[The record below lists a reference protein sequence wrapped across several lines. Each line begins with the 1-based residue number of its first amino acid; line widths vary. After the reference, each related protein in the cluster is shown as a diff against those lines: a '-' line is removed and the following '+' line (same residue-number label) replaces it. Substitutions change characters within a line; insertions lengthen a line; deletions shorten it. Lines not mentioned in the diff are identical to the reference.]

1 MSPEIFKKWEHLIEE
16 VAKEKIPVEFIKKLV
31 VKLKGRRQKTINV
44 QNLIRN
50 GLEPDEVED
59 EVSRQLD
66 ELDEEMI
73 QIDFV
78 FNIEGIAQVVQST
91 TDEILQK
98 L

>member
-44 QNLIRN
+44 QSLIRS
-50 GLEPDEVED
+50 GLEPDEIED
-59 EVSRQLD
+59 EVTRQLD
-66 ELDEEMI
+66 ELDEDMI

>member
-16 VAKEKIPVEFIKKLV
+16 VDKEKIPVEFINKLV
-31 VKLKGRRQKTINV
+31 VKLKGRRQKTINI
-44 QNLIRN
+44 QNLIRS
-50 GLEPDEVED
+50 GLEPDEIED

-66 ELDEEMI
+66 ELNKRI
-73 QIDFV
+73 TSIDFV
-78 FNIEGIAQVVQST
+78 FNIEGIAEVVQST

>member
-44 QNLIRN
+44 QNLIRS
-50 GLEPDEVED
+50 GLEPDEIED

-66 ELDEEMI
+66 ELDEDMI

-91 TDEILQK
+91 TDEILHK

>member
-44 QNLIRN
+44 QSLIRS
-50 GLEPDEVED
+50 GMTSEDIEEEVT
-59 EVSRQLD
+59 RQLD
-66 ELDEEMI
+66 ELDEDMI

-78 FNIEGIAQVVQST
+78 FDIEGIAEVVQSA
-91 TDEILQK
+91 TDEILHK

>member
-50 GLEPDEVED
+50 GLEPDEIED